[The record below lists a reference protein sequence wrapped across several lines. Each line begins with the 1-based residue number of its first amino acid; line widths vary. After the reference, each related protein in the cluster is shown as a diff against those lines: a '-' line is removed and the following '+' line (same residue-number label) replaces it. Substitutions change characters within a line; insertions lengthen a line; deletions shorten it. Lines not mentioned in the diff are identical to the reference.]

1 MRAFEICLGF
11 GGERVDVNLRLGLKS
26 AQMADNSGCCFGL
39 PWTLRAPGSDVLA
52 TIQRG
57 RICGTI

>member
-26 AQMADNSGCCFGL
+26 AQTADNAGCSFGL
-39 PWTLRAPGSDVLA
+39 PWTLQALATDVLA

-57 RICGTI
+57 RICWSI